1 MDDKGMLSI
10 DMIIL
15 VAIGVVVLVVVVGL
29 VMVGGQQPGSDLAK
43 QAFVRSC
50 CQLNSQIVCSNLAA
64 AKCIVPGNLKS
75 FFGSGQQD
83 LKKVA
88 TDIGIIGDDNV
99 KKFCGC

>member
-1 MDDKGMLSI
+1 MADKGMMAI
-10 DMIIL
+10 DMVIL
-15 VAIGVVVLVVVVGL
+15 VAIGVVVLVVVIGL

-64 AKCIVPGNLKS
+64 ANCVVPGSLKS
-75 FFGSGQQD
+75 VFGEGQQS
-83 LKKVA
+83 LTSVA
-88 TDIGIIGDDNV
+88 DKIGIAGDENV